1 MELLYKEEVYQIIG
15 ACMEVHKHLGHGFSE
30 VVYKDALELEF
41 AIRTIFF
48 KREQEYEVEYKGM
61 VLKHK
66 FFADMVICD
75 KIILELKAAATIDN
89 VHIQQTLN
97 YMKVSNCKVGLVVN
111 FGKERLEYKRL
122 IY

>member
-1 MELLYKEEVYQIIG
+1 MELLYKEEVYEIIG
-15 ACMEVHKHLGHGFSE
+15 ACMEVHKHLGHGFTE

-48 KREQEYEVEYKGM
+48 KREQEYEIEYKGM

-66 FFADMVICD
+66 FYADMVIGN
-75 KIILELKAAATIDN
+75 KIILEIKAVAAIDY

-97 YMKVSNCKVGLVVN
+97 YLRASEIKLGLVVN
-111 FGKERLEYKRL
+111 FGREKLEYKRL

>member
-1 MELLYKEEVYQIIG
+1 
-15 ACMEVHKHLGHGFSE
+15 
-30 VVYKDALELEF
+30 
-41 AIRTIFF
+41 
-48 KREQEYEVEYKGM
+48 